1 MIRNILWLSLCLCFI
16 LHLKASP
23 SDGSGIKANL
33 DQAEKMAEAQP
44 EEALGILNETLQD
57 AIRIK
62 DPVLISRTFY
72 LRGEAFFYLDQPDS
86 TIVNYFKAVETD
98 IASGNDMTPEHI
110 NILGNLGYMYNQ
122 LDQTLIATDFY
133 EKALK
138 KAREINLKEEIASNL
153 ANIAQVKTIQGYYEE
168 ALALMQE
175 ALAIDK
181 ETGDEAIIA
190 TDLNTIGRIY
200 ESWGI
205 YDKAVDYLEQALALD
220 VKLGMEDKMAIRY
233 SSLGITYNGWGKY
246 EKALEYF
253 NKALQIDQ
261 KLGNEDKVALRIA
274 NIGSAYIEMKQPDQA
289 IVHLQKSL
297 AYFSDHN
304 MPSYIASVLNE
315 LGRSYYLKKDY
326 RKAEDAFLQSAEIC
340 REYDYARFLMNSL
353 DYLSK
358 IYKETGRFDKAYGS
372 LKEFQVMNDSI
383 FNAETQKKL
392 AEFNARYE
400 LDQKEQDNE
409 LLRRDNEIVKKR
421 HMVSVLIFSL
431 GGFFLVTVLLALL
444 VRLKSHQNRRLVTE
458 KENEKLK
465 IDLEQ
470 KNKELTYNAMCI
482 IKNNETVAK
491 IAETLEDAIHAGED
505 QADLGRMVRKL
516 QNVEREK
523 NWSEFEL
530 RFTHVHE
537 DFYNKLNARFPD
549 LTPNE
554 KKLCAFLKLNMSTK
568 DIAAITHQSVH
579 SINVARTRMRKKL
592 GIDQT
597 DENLVN
603 FLGTL

>member
-86 TIVNYFKAVETD
+86 TIANYFKAVETD

-133 EKALK
+133 GKALK

-220 VKLGMEDKMAIRY
+220 VKLGI
-233 SSLGITYNGWGKY
+233 S
-246 EKALEYF
+246 
-253 NKALQIDQ
+253 
-261 KLGNEDKVALRIA
+261 
-274 NIGSAYIEMKQPDQA
+274 
-289 IVHLQKSL
+289 
-297 AYFSDHN
+297 
-304 MPSYIASVLNE
+304 
-315 LGRSYYLKKDY
+315 
-326 RKAEDAFLQSAEIC
+326 
-340 REYDYARFLMNSL
+340 
-353 DYLSK
+353 
-358 IYKETGRFDKAYGS
+358 
-372 LKEFQVMNDSI
+372 
-383 FNAETQKKL
+383 
-392 AEFNARYE
+392 
-400 LDQKEQDNE
+400 
-409 LLRRDNEIVKKR
+409 
-421 HMVSVLIFSL
+421 
-431 GGFFLVTVLLALL
+431 
-444 VRLKSHQNRRLVTE
+444 
-458 KENEKLK
+458 
-465 IDLEQ
+465 
-470 KNKELTYNAMCI
+470 
-482 IKNNETVAK
+482 
-491 IAETLEDAIHAGED
+491 
-505 QADLGRMVRKL
+505 
-516 QNVEREK
+516 
-523 NWSEFEL
+523 
-530 RFTHVHE
+530 
-537 DFYNKLNARFPD
+537 
-549 LTPNE
+549 
-554 KKLCAFLKLNMSTK
+554 
-568 DIAAITHQSVH
+568 
-579 SINVARTRMRKKL
+579 
-592 GIDQT
+592 
-597 DENLVN
+597 
-603 FLGTL
+603 